1 MVRMLSYG
9 LRLAITGN
17 FRLGAIILTAL
28 TALGRNLSEPPR
40 KRKLQM
46 ARWLS

>member
-1 MVRMLSYG
+1 MLAHG

-17 FRLGAIILTAL
+17 LCLGAVVNAL
-28 TALGRNLSEPPR
+28 RALGRNLSEPPR